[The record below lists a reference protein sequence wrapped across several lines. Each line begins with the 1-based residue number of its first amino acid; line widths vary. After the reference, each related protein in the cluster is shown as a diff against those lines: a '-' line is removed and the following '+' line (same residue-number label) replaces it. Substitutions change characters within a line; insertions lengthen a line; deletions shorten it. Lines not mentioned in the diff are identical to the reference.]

1 MPKIFFGKKISGEI
15 EAVIS
20 YGYSAKDIWLG
31 KSISVIIIDLA
42 LSLPLVGL
50 TYIVIKLIIIFYNI
64 PFQFDI
70 TWFLM
75 TFLFLIV
82 VNPLILFSVILLAGG
97 IQLVTNDFMKST
109 LIIYLIFFLNFFTFN
124 LGTKSIMENG
134 INIIAFV
141 LIYLAIILSM
151 FIYIIR
157 YKRKITNENVIITLC
172 DVDKIA
178 LGNMEKLNKVGK
190 LFKRN

>member
-1 MPKIFFGKKISGEI
+1 
-15 EAVIS
+15 
-20 YGYSAKDIWLG
+20 
-31 KSISVIIIDLA
+31 
-42 LSLPLVGL
+42 
-50 TYIVIKLIIIFYNI
+50 
-64 PFQFDI
+64 
-70 TWFLM
+70 
-75 TFLFLIV
+75 
-82 VNPLILFSVILLAGG
+82 
-97 IQLVTNDFMKST
+97 
-109 LIIYLIFFLNFFTFN
+109 
-124 LGTKSIMENG
+124 MENG